1 MEVDAKLLKDVIVNL
16 LLDFKRF
23 DQEWQAHSLLFKM
36 LDHAYPKEHLQ
47 QKVCG
52 VFTIPHPCKAR
63 CGIGTTCQGRNFS
76 KNLID

>member
-47 QKVCG
+47 QKFAEFLQFPIHAKPDAGSVRRAKG
-52 VFTIPHPCKAR
+52 ETSRRI
-63 CGIGTTCQGRNFS
+63 
-76 KNLID
+76 